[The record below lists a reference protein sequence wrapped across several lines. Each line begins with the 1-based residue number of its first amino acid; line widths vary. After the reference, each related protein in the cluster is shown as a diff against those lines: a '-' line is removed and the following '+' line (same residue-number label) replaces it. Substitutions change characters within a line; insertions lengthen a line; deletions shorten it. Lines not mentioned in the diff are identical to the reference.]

1 MTPTAKDTAED
12 PFTVLRPRL
21 QKALKGFS
29 RDSADWSEQAPTKS
43 VKPEPE
49 QFPVPELIL
58 FALRN
63 VLGFRWFGPGEKMR
77 WAVNFGFNGAPVS
90 LEMAKFGFRIYAAES
105 VDMKRL
111 CGQLQVAVKH
121 VEDWLEPIA
130 KQQAA
135 AGNVTVANRHSEFDS
150 RYRFFRD
157 LADRSYR
164 TAERK
169 PRAKPAK
176 AKPDSLSPVLAEFAR
191 GWNQTM
197 RARTQGFYH
206 STAMVDAYFSR
217 LEHNLVLLRAFSGK
231 PLLEGEL
238 TAYLSKLW
246 DEKLKALVDVDEP
259 AMQKLYSDL
268 KRIKERVRNPFAHGG
283 VENDGGS
290 LFVHIPTVGALPANF
305 TQIRNSVRFNF
316 IPVEKDDHGAAC
328 AVFDEF
334 DEAMRNG
341 PLSSAHDFIEASVDP
356 VYSADQIALY
366 KRLCEGTTQER
377 KEWIMHWSYE
387 QDRHD
392 NMDY

>member
-1 MTPTAKDTAED
+1 M
-12 PFTVLRPRL
+12 
-21 QKALKGFS
+21 
-29 RDSADWSEQAPTKS
+29 
-43 VKPEPE
+43 
-49 QFPVPELIL
+49 
-58 FALRN
+58 
-63 VLGFRWFGPGEKMR
+63 
-77 WAVNFGFNGAPVS
+77 
-90 LEMAKFGFRIYAAES
+90 
-105 VDMKRL
+105 
-111 CGQLQVAVKH
+111 
-121 VEDWLEPIA
+121 A